1 MKWPAFRQQAR
12 PKRMDDPATNS
23 RLYDTAS
30 VYGWIS
36 ILLHWT
42 TAAIIIVLWFIGK
55 SIMGLDSGDVDD
67 RRALHVSIAASAWL
81 LLVFRAL
88 WRFRS
93 GHPHVRGQSAFIHRV
108 ARSAHYAMLAVVL
121 LMLLS
126 GPLLV
131 WSRGQAITLFGGLSI
146 PGPFAESESLSQAA
160 WFLHSNAAMLLFWL
174 VLLHIGGALKH
185 LMFHTDDTVARM
197 IWPGKSET

>member
-1 MKWPAFRQQAR
+1 
-12 PKRMDDPATNS
+12 MDDSASIS
-23 RLYDTAS
+23 RLHDTAS

-42 TAAIIIVLWFIGK
+42 TAAIIIALWFIGK
-55 SIMGLDSGDVDD
+55 SIMGLDAGDVDD
-67 RRALHVSIAASAWL
+67 RRALHVAIAASAWL
-81 LLVFRAL
+81 VLVFRAV

-108 ARSAHYAMLAVVL
+108 AKFTHYAMLTVVL
-121 LMLLS
+121 MMLLS

-131 WSRGQAITLFGGLSI
+131 WSRGNPINLFGILSI
-146 PGPFAESESLSQAA
+146 PSPLTESESLSRAA

-174 VLLHIGGALKH
+174 VLLHIAGALKH
-185 LMFHTDDTVARM
+185 LMFHSDDTVVRM
-197 IWPGKSET
+197 IWPGKSRARGGES

>member
-1 MKWPAFRQQAR
+1 
-12 PKRMDDPATNS
+12 MDDPPTNS
-23 RLYDTAS
+23 RLYDTDC

-42 TAAIIIVLWFIGK
+42 TAGIIIALWFIGK
-55 SIMGLDSGDVDD
+55 SIMDLDTGDLDD

-81 LLVFRAL
+81 LLVFRAI

-108 ARSAHYAMLAVVL
+108 AMFAHYAMLGVVL

-126 GPLLV
+126 GPLMV
-131 WSRGQAITLFGGLSI
+131 WSRGNPINLFGILSI
-146 PGPFAESESLSQAA
+146 PTPLTASESLSQAA

-174 VLLHIGGALKH
+174 VLLHIAGALKH
-185 LMFHTDDTVARM
+185 LMFHSDDTVVRM
-197 IWPGKSET
+197 IWPGRNKSRGGES